1 LKQFDEANIH
11 LKNGLHL
18 HELPNGLNHEIDR
31 ISKLRYFED
40 ELSEYLKK
48 KGGPND
54 SCNTQPPIFIG
65 RGTVFEITPEG
76 TLTTL
81 KNFDNSDGCYP
92 NGSMIQA
99 TNGNFYGTSVYGGG
113 SGPCY
118 GSYGTIF
125 SITSGGTLT
134 TVHSFDNTDGR
145 YQRRST
151 ILTSQLPVAY
161 WHEQIGDPSIADS
174 IMDRLVHK
182 CLSHRIGRRVYAQAA
197 RAETGPGAA
206 AMRLTRWEFKCA
218 PGRFAAGCAF
228 RLFVWVCRHAE
239 RNSGR
244 PWLAVA
250 DLTQSPQK
258 TGRQV
263 DLCLHE
269 LVRAGVCRTP
279 WSITRESPITT
290 ISYFSYGERLIDEL
304 NQGDIPPNYCRHM
317 RDRTG
322 QFERR
327 WRSLKATSHPLST
340 RMEETE

>member
-1 LKQFDEANIH
+1 
-11 LKNGLHL
+11 
-18 HELPNGLNHEIDR
+18 
-31 ISKLRYFED
+31 
-40 ELSEYLKK
+40 
-48 KGGPND
+48 
-54 SCNTQPPIFIG
+54 
-65 RGTVFEITPEG
+65 
-76 TLTTL
+76 
-81 KNFDNSDGCYP
+81 
-92 NGSMIQA
+92 
-99 TNGNFYGTSVYGGG
+99 
-113 SGPCY
+113 
-118 GSYGTIF
+118 
-125 SITSGGTLT
+125 
-134 TVHSFDNTDGR
+134 
-145 YQRRST
+145 
-151 ILTSQLPVAY
+151 
-161 WHEQIGDPSIADS
+161 
-174 IMDRLVHK
+174 
-182 CLSHRIGRRVYAQAA
+182 
-197 RAETGPGAA
+197 
-206 AMRLTRWEFKCA
+206 MRLTRWEFKCA
-218 PGRFAAGCAF
+218 PGRFAAGRAF

>member
-1 LKQFDEANIH
+1 
-11 LKNGLHL
+11 
-18 HELPNGLNHEIDR
+18 
-31 ISKLRYFED
+31 
-40 ELSEYLKK
+40 
-48 KGGPND
+48 
-54 SCNTQPPIFIG
+54 
-65 RGTVFEITPEG
+65 
-76 TLTTL
+76 
-81 KNFDNSDGCYP
+81 
-92 NGSMIQA
+92 
-99 TNGNFYGTSVYGGG
+99 
-113 SGPCY
+113 
-118 GSYGTIF
+118 
-125 SITSGGTLT
+125 
-134 TVHSFDNTDGR
+134 
-145 YQRRST
+145 
-151 ILTSQLPVAY
+151 
-161 WHEQIGDPSIADS
+161 
-174 IMDRLVHK
+174 
-182 CLSHRIGRRVYAQAA
+182 
-197 RAETGPGAA
+197 
-206 AMRLTRWEFKCA
+206 MRLTRWELKCA
-218 PGRFAAGCAF
+218 PGRFAADRAF

-244 PWLAVA
+244 PWPAVA
-250 DLTQSPQK
+250 DLTRSPRK

>member
-118 GSYGTIF
+118 ESYGTIF
-125 SITSGGTLT
+125 SLRGHADDGT
-134 TVHSFDNTDGR
+134 
-145 YQRRST
+145 Q
-151 ILTSQLPVAY
+151 
-161 WHEQIGDPSIADS
+161 
-174 IMDRLVHK
+174 
-182 CLSHRIGRRVYAQAA
+182 
-197 RAETGPGAA
+197 
-206 AMRLTRWEFKCA
+206 
-218 PGRFAAGCAF
+218 F
-228 RLFVWVCRHAE
+228 R
-239 RNSGR
+239 
-244 PWLAVA
+244 
-250 DLTQSPQK
+250 Q
-258 TGRQV
+258 
-263 DLCLHE
+263 
-269 LVRAGVCRTP
+269 
-279 WSITRESPITT
+279 
-290 ISYFSYGERLIDEL
+290 Y
-304 NQGDIPPNYCRHM
+304 
-317 RDRTG
+317 
-322 QFERR
+322 
-327 WRSLKATSHPLST
+327 
-340 RMEETE
+340 